1 MSRDLGRL
9 SYESFIYWEPDK
21 ASNEPTKF
29 NGHGHCG
36 SGNTIVLV
44 CQVISSNRSLSCQV
58 TTLPGFVCYIF
69 EMEI

>member
-36 SGNTIVLV
+36 SGNTMGF
-44 CQVISSNRSLSCQV
+44 SLSGD
-58 TTLPGFVCYIF
+58 L
-69 EMEI
+69 E